1 MNASD
6 LTTSALFNNQERQPR
21 TSPFREQDE
30 RTEVVGLDIGT
41 TKVVAIVGR
50 KNQFGKVEVLGYG
63 KAPNKG
69 VKNGVVVNLTETV
82 KAIDEAIQKAEYNA
96 KIHIKKVV
104 VGIAGQHIRSIQTS
118 EYIMR
123 ENPESII
130 TYDEIEKLIN
140 QVKRIHVE
148 PGEKIIHALPQEFKV
163 DDEGNIAEM
172 PIGMAGTRLEANFHV
187 VVGKVA
193 SIQNLVRCVQMADLE
208 VVDITLEPLAS
219 AESVLVDEEREG
231 GTVLIDIGGGT
242 TDIAIFKNNIIRHT
256 AIIPYG
262 GNIITKDL
270 ANGIYVLER
279 NAEAIKVRFGSAWP
293 AENSDMEVVS
303 IQGLPGRPP
312 VEISLKSISRI
323 IKARVEEIIQLA
335 DAEIKRYR
343 EISGDD
349 VLLGGI
355 VLTGGGSELKHLPQL
370 VNLITGLYTRVGRPV
385 QHLAGGTEEDLI
397 SPIYATAVG
406 LLMKGLANKRNY
418 EFYEYQEEEEM
429 QAEHNTVA
437 ANETAELENENESEA
452 VTNENDSEE
461 PTSLQEKRKFSL
473 YKSMMEFLKKLE

>member
-1 MNASD
+1 MD
-6 LTTSALFNNQERQPR
+6 TSKNTGIINQEESRL
-21 TSPFREQDE
+21 SPFRDQDE

-41 TKVVAIVGR
+41 TKVVAIIGR
-50 KNQFGKVEVLGYG
+50 KNQFGKVEILGYG
-63 KAPNKG
+63 KATNKG
-69 VKNGVVVNLTETV
+69 VRSGVVVNLAETV
-82 KAIDEAIQKAEYNA
+82 KAINEAIQKAEYNA
-96 KIHIKKVV
+96 KIKIKKVV

-123 ENPESII
+123 EHPEEMINQK
-130 TYDEIEKLIN
+130 EIDKLIE
-140 QVKRIHVE
+140 QVKKIHVE

-163 DDEGNIAEM
+163 DDEGNIPEI

-193 SIQNLVRCVQMADLE
+193 SIQNLVRCVKMADLE

-219 AESVLVDEEREG
+219 AESVLVEEEREG

-270 ANGIYVLER
+270 ANGISVLER
-279 NAEAIKVRFGSAWP
+279 SAEAIKVKYGSAWP

-312 VEISLKSISRI
+312 VEISLKNIARI
-323 IKARVEEIIQLA
+323 IKARVEEIIQMA
-335 DAEIKRYR
+335 DFEIKRYR
-343 EISGDD
+343 EISSDNK
-349 VLLGGI
+349 LLGGI

-370 VNLITGLYTRVGRPV
+370 VNLITGMFTRIGRPV
-385 QHLAGGTEEDLI
+385 QHLAGGTEEELK
-397 SPIYATAVG
+397 SPMYATAVG
-406 LLMKGLANKRNY
+406 LLLKGLADKKNY
-418 EFYEYQEEEEM
+418 EYYEYAEE
-429 QAEHNTVA
+429 
-437 ANETAELENENESEA
+437 NETEEKKVNDIEESKPDTGEI
-452 VTNENDSEE
+452 TNEKEPEKSETNNE
-461 PTSLQEKRKFSL
+461 SLQEKRKKGI
-473 YKSMMEFLKKLE
+473 YKALMDFLKKLE

>member
-1 MNASD
+1 MN
-6 LTTSALFNNQERQPR
+6 TMNTSTNNFNRGEQPEK
-21 TSPFREQDE
+21 SPFRDQDE
-30 RTEVVGLDIGT
+30 RIEVVGLDIGT
-41 TKVVAIVGR
+41 TKVVAVVGR
-50 KNQFGKVEVLGYG
+50 KNQFGKVEILGYG
-63 KAPNKG
+63 RASNTKG
-69 VKNGVVVNLTETV
+69 VKNGVVINLTETV
-82 KAIDEAIQKAEYNA
+82 KAINEAIKKAEYNA
-96 KIHIKKVV
+96 KIKIKKVI

-130 TYDEIEKLIN
+130 EIDEIEKLIN

-163 DDEGNIAEM
+163 DDEGNIPEM

-193 SIQNLVRCVQMADLE
+193 SIQNLVRCVEMANLE

-279 NAEAIKVRFGSAWP
+279 NAETIKVQFGSAWP

-303 IQGLPGRPP
+303 ISGLPGRPP
-312 VEISLKSISRI
+312 VEISLKSISKI

-335 DAEIKRYR
+335 DAEIKRYQ
-343 EISGDD
+343 EISNDP

-355 VLTGGGSELKHLPQL
+355 VLTGGGAELKHLPQL
-370 VNLITGLYTRVGRPV
+370 VNLITGLYARVGKPV

-397 SPIYATAVG
+397 SPMYATAVG
-406 LLMKGLANKRNY
+406 LLLKGLTDKQNY
-418 EFYEYQEEEEM
+418 EVYEDE
-429 QAEHNTVA
+429 
-437 ANETAELENENESEA
+437 
-452 VTNENDSEE
+452 DEE
-461 PTSLQEKRKFSL
+461 PKKTENVVIKSDEDETTNDQTETTDKEKDLQQETLQAKRRFSL
-473 YKSMMEFLKKLE
+473 SKAIMDFLKKLE

>member
-1 MNASD
+1 MN
-6 LTTSALFNNQERQPR
+6 TSHFPPNQERHRQK
-21 TSPFREQDE
+21 SPFRDQDD
-30 RTEVVGLDIGT
+30 RYEVVGLDIGT

-50 KNQFGKVEVLGYG
+50 KNQFGKVEILGYG
-63 KAPNKG
+63 KAPNTKG
-69 VKNGVVVNLTETV
+69 VKNGVVINLTETV
-82 KAIDEAIQKAEYNA
+82 KAINEAIQKAEYNA
-96 KIHIKKVV
+96 KIRIKKVV

-123 ENPESII
+123 EHPEDII
-130 TYDEIEKLIN
+130 TQEEIDKLIN

-163 DDEGNIAEM
+163 DDEGNIPEM

-208 VVDITLEPLAS
+208 VVDVTLEPLAS

-335 DAEIKRYR
+335 DIEIKRYQ
-343 EISGDD
+343 EISNDP

-355 VLTGGGSELKHLPQL
+355 VLTGGGAELKHLPQL
-370 VNLITGLYTRVGRPV
+370 VNLITGLYTRVGKPV
-385 QHLAGGTEEDLI
+385 QHLAAGTEADLI
-397 SPIYATAVG
+397 SPMYATAVG
-406 LLMKGLANKRNY
+406 LLMKGLANKPNY
-418 EFYEYQEEEEM
+418 ESFEYEEETLKQEEEP
-429 QAEHNTVA
+429 VA
-437 ANETAELENENESEA
+437 PVTETTETAEVEETMEA
-452 VTNENDSEE
+452 IAANKNIG
-461 PTSLQEKRKFSL
+461 QQKRSKL
-473 YKSMMEFLKKLE
+473 YDALMTFLKKLE

>member
-1 MNASD
+1 MN
-6 LTTSALFNNQERQPR
+6 TSNFNIDEGQQPR
-21 TSPFREQDE
+21 TSPFRDQDE
-30 RTEVVGLDIGT
+30 RIEVVGLDIGT

-50 KNQFGKVEVLGYG
+50 KNQFGKVEILGYG
-63 KAPNKG
+63 KASNTKG
-69 VKNGVVVNLTETV
+69 VKNGVVINLTETV
-82 KAIDEAIQKAEYNA
+82 KAINEAIQKAEYNA
-96 KIHIKKVV
+96 KIRIKKVV

-123 ENPESII
+123 EHPESII
-130 TYDEIEKLIN
+130 TSEEIDKLIN
-140 QVKRIHVE
+140 QVKRIYVE

-163 DDEGNIAEM
+163 DDEGNIPEI

-193 SIQNLVRCVQMADLE
+193 SIQNLVRCVEMANLE

-219 AESVLVDEEREG
+219 AESVLVDEEKEG

-256 AIIPYG
+256 AIIPHG

-279 NAEAIKVRFGSAWP
+279 NAEAIKVKFGSAWP

-335 DAEIKRYR
+335 DAEIKRYQ
-343 EISGDD
+343 EISNDP

-355 VLTGGGSELKHLPQL
+355 VLTGGGAELKHLPQL
-370 VNLITGLYTRVGRPV
+370 VNLITGLYTRVGKPI
-385 QHLAGGTEEDLI
+385 QHLAGGTEDDLI
-397 SPIYATAVG
+397 SPMYATAVG
-406 LLMKGLANKRNY
+406 LLMKGLTDKRNY
-418 EFYEYQEEEEM
+418 EYYEYEEESES
-429 QAEHNTVA
+429 QNQVENKAVEPND
-437 ANETAELENENESEA
+437 ETAEVE
-452 VTNENDSEE
+452 DE
-461 PTSLQEKRKFSL
+461 PKETVRKNKKIQEKRKFNI
-473 YKSMMEFLKKLE
+473 YKSVMDFLKKLE

>member
-1 MNASD
+1 M
-6 LTTSALFNNQERQPR
+6 
-21 TSPFREQDE
+21 
-30 RTEVVGLDIGT
+30 EVVGLDIGT

-50 KNQFGKVEVLGYG
+50 KNQFGKVEILGYG
-63 KAPNKG
+63 KAPNRG
-69 VKNGVVVNLTETV
+69 VRNGVVVNLAETV
-82 KAIDEAIQKAEYNA
+82 KAIDEAVQKAEYNS
-96 KIHIKKVV
+96 KIKIKKVV

-130 TYDEIEKLIN
+130 TEDEIEKLIS

-163 DDEGNIAEM
+163 DDEGNIPEI

-219 AESVLVDEEREG
+219 AESVLIDEEREG

-270 ANGIYVLER
+270 VNGIYVLER
-279 NAEAIKVRFGSAWP
+279 SAEAIKVKYGSAWP

-303 IQGLPGRPP
+303 IQGLSGRPP

-323 IKARVEEIIQLA
+323 IKARVEEIMMLA
-335 DAEIKRYR
+335 NAEIKRYM
-343 EISGDD
+343 EISNDP

-370 VNLITGLYTRVGRPV
+370 VNFITGLYTRVGRPI
-385 QHLAGGTEEDLI
+385 QHLAGGTEDELI
-397 SPIYATAVG
+397 SPVYATSVG
-406 LLMKGLANKRNY
+406 LLMKGLANKKNY
-418 EFYEYQEEEEM
+418 EYYEYEEEQNE
-429 QAEHNTVA
+429 ENLSVETGNEKSETVQES
-437 ANETAELENENESEA
+437 NITTETEKERAKK
-452 VTNENDSEE
+452 
-461 PTSLQEKRKFSL
+461 SLQEKRKFNL
-473 YKSMMEFLKKLE
+473 YKTIMDLLKKLE

>member
-1 MNASD
+1 MD
-6 LTTSALFNNQERQPR
+6 TSKNTGIINQEESRL
-21 TSPFREQDE
+21 SPFRDQDE

-41 TKVVAIVGR
+41 TKVVAIIGR
-50 KNQFGKVEVLGYG
+50 KNQFGKVEILGYG
-63 KAPNKG
+63 KATNKG
-69 VKNGVVVNLTETV
+69 VRSGVVVNLAETV
-82 KAIDEAIQKAEYNA
+82 KAINEAIQKAEYNA
-96 KIHIKKVV
+96 KIKIKKVV

-123 ENPESII
+123 EHPEEMINQE
-130 TYDEIEKLIN
+130 EIDKLIE
-140 QVKRIHVE
+140 QVKKIHVE

-163 DDEGNIAEM
+163 DDEGNIPEI

-193 SIQNLVRCVQMADLE
+193 SIQNLVRCVKMADLE

-219 AESVLVDEEREG
+219 AESVLVEEEREG

-270 ANGIYVLER
+270 ANGISVLER
-279 NAEAIKVRFGSAWP
+279 SAEAIKVKYGSAWP

-312 VEISLKSISRI
+312 VEISLKNIARI
-323 IKARVEEIIQLA
+323 IKARVEEIIQMA
-335 DAEIKRYR
+335 DFEIKRYR
-343 EISGDD
+343 EISSDNK
-349 VLLGGI
+349 LLGGI

-370 VNLITGLYTRVGRPV
+370 VNLITGMFTRIGRPV
-385 QHLAGGTEEDLI
+385 QHLAGGTEEELK
-397 SPIYATAVG
+397 SPMYATAVG
-406 LLMKGLANKRNY
+406 LLLKGLADKKNY
-418 EFYEYQEEEEM
+418 EYYEYAEE
-429 QAEHNTVA
+429 
-437 ANETAELENENESEA
+437 NETEEKKVNDIEESKPDTGEI
-452 VTNENDSEE
+452 TNEKEPEKSETNNE
-461 PTSLQEKRKFSL
+461 SLQEKRKKGI
-473 YKSMMEFLKKLE
+473 YKALMDFLKKLE